1 MGHEPVVAVIASTC
15 QRWLRGRA
23 SYRPR
28 GEPIDTSRF
37 EVAAVATDREPKAFV
52 VEHHYSRSYPAARRR
67 FGLYEGG
74 DLKGVAV
81 FSQPCHPG
89 VLRELPG
96 PREASL
102 ELGRFVLLDDVPA
115 NGESWFL
122 ARCFER
128 LRAEGFVGVASFS
141 DPVPRA
147 ALDGSVVHPGH
158 VGTIYQA
165 SNATY
170 VGRASPRT
178 MLLLPDGTVLN
189 ARSLSKLLNGER
201 SRGHVREQLVR
212 AGAAAPGD
220 EDEATWARRS
230 VDRLVRRVRHRGNH
244 KYLWALDRA
253 ARRELPAS
261 QRYPKLDLLP
271 LFAT

>member
-1 MGHEPVVAVIASTC
+1 MITSAC
-15 QRWLRGRA
+15 QRWRRGRA

-28 GEPIDTSRF
+28 GEPIRTERF
-37 EVAAVATDREPKAFV
+37 EVARIDTDREAKAFV

-67 FGLYEGG
+67 FGLYERSE
-74 DLKGVAV
+74 LVGVAV

-89 VLRELPG
+89 VLRQLPG

-102 ELGRFVLLDDVPA
+102 ELGRFVLLDEVPA

-122 ARCFER
+122 ARCFEL
-128 LRAEGFVGVASFS
+128 LRGEAFAGVVSFS
-141 DPVPRA
+141 DPMPRR
-147 ALDGSVVHPGH
+147 ALDGTVVHPGH

-170 VGRASPRT
+170 IGLGSPRT

-189 ARSLSKLLNGER
+189 ARSLSKLLHGER
-201 SRGHVREQLVR
+201 SREHVREQLVK
-212 AGAAAPGD
+212 AGAVRPRSD
-220 EDEATWARRS
+220 EDETRWARHW

-253 ARRELPAS
+253 ARRTLPVG
-261 QRYPKLDLLP
+261 QPYPKLGGR
-271 LFAT
+271 LFA